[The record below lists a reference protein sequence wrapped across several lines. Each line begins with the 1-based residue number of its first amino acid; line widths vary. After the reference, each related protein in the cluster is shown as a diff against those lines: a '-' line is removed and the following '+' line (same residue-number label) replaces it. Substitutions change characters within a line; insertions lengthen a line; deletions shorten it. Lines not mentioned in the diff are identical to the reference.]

1 MGGPGQL
8 QVVPRLAIGP
18 ITGGDEMPATIQL
31 GATGVD
37 VKRLQR
43 VLGRAMLISAL
54 GPVNGTFDDAL
65 DAAVRRYQQSE
76 GIVVDGIVGPVTW
89 SHLPPYREASPRLST
104 GTTGPAVAWLQQ
116 VLAGSVIAPDWAGYA
131 GPLDGIFGPQTD
143 TALRSLQSVKGVPVD
158 GIVGD
163 QTWFAWLT
171 PGTAQQLTLERACGL
186 LDRLGP

>member
-37 VKRLQR
+37 VE
-43 VLGRAMLISAL
+43 
-54 GPVNGTFDDAL
+54 
-65 DAAVRRYQQSE
+65 AAA
-76 GIVVDGIVGPVTW
+76 
-89 SHLPPYREASPRLST
+89 ASPWPGDADLSA
-104 GTTGPAVAWLQQ
+104 TGPAVAWLQQ
-116 VLAGSVIAPDWAGYA
+116 VLAGSVIAPDWAAYA

-143 TALRSLQSVKGVPVD
+143 TALRSLQSVKGVTVD
-158 GIVGD
+158 GIVSD

-171 PGTAQQLTLERACGL
+171 PGTAQQLTLERACDL
-186 LDRLGP
+186 LERLGP

>member
-89 SHLPPYREASPRLST
+89 SHLP
-104 GTTGPAVAWLQQ
+104 
-116 VLAGSVIAPDWAGYA
+116 
-131 GPLDGIFGPQTD
+131 
-143 TALRSLQSVKGVPVD
+143 
-158 GIVGD
+158 
-163 QTWFAWLT
+163 LT

-186 LDRLGP
+186 LERLGP